1 MHAIQR
7 TRILFVSLVLM
18 LPALAPAQAPPA
30 APQPAAPTVPP
41 QDKATEESATQT
53 PAPVSAVTPDATAKE
68 TLKDPAA
75 EPKLRF
81 NFRFQRWSDV
91 LEWFAEQAGL
101 SLVLDAPPPGT
112 FNYSDDREYTV
123 AESLD
128 LLNGVLLTKG
138 HTLIRRERML
148 ILVDLSQGIPETL
161 VPRVKLE
168 ELDKRGRFEIVSVL
182 FPVGKRAAA
191 DVVTEIAPLL
201 SPRGKSQALPQTG
214 QVLVTDTAGVMRAIN
229 AVIES
234 IPEPRRPE
242 GAAPE
247 KPQLSVYPLKSA
259 DADAAVKVLEA
270 LMPDAKFVRDPGA
283 NQLSAYATPTQ
294 QEAVKN
300 VIEQLQST
308 EGPAESRARFEV
320 YQLDSADMP
329 GALAT
334 LQPLVPTA
342 RLTVDALSK
351 KLAAWGTPADHAILA
366 KAVGQLVSGVDGTDD
381 RQVEVYRLGKANPT
395 SVAAMLPTVA
405 PRARV
410 AVDLP
415 TKSLVVLAS
424 LADHQAIKATIDQ
437 IETQKPTVGAPEIR
451 LYPVGPTAPATL
463 VAVLQPL
470 VPQATL
476 SIDAAQRRIAV
487 TATPADHAVVKQAID
502 EYLKATPSEEQRK
515 LILYPVTPAERTR
528 FQTLL
533 TTLTADFPNVKVVL
547 DAEPG
552 ELAVWATPGEHEV
565 IAGIVEQ
572 LKQATPAEDAYQLV
586 AYPIRTADP
595 SSVLTVLQN
604 LFPGTKVVLDLKTRR
619 LVAWTRPSQQQ
630 AIKALVEQIDS
641 DEGGELK
648 SQLMTYP
655 VDGFDPSAAITTLR
669 TLVPDVTLSYDTTAK
684 TIVAF
689 GRKSDH
695 DKIAESLK
703 QLRPSDDPALR
714 PHVVS
719 YPVGASDPNVL
730 YPLITYLVPTARV
743 VPNAANGTIA
753 VWAAPSDHTTIKAA
767 IDEMTASST
776 DATGPRLVVYTL
788 KETTATGITSAI
800 QAAVPLARFGVSQ
813 NPRKL
818 VVWAKP
824 SEHET
829 IRGALAELD
838 KEELDGH
845 GNVLKAYQIRTAEP
859 TTLLSNL
866 QVLFATRPTVRLSL
880 DLKNRKIVAMAA
892 PGEHETIQRVIDEVE
907 SGSPIDA
914 DAKFEVHQ
922 LAGADPTVVMQVLTN
937 LLKDTRAVLS
947 TDARGEHL
955 VAVATPE
962 QHQTIKDAIARLQTA
977 VRELEVFQLD
987 VVEAAAAELAIQ
999 RLFAAGTRGRGRDVP
1014 LVEADNNTARLYVRA
1029 NQQDLAEIRD
1039 LLVKMGETRLAGGG
1053 TGSNVRTIPFSGDT
1067 RAALAEI
1074 ERIWPQLSKSPLR
1087 VLRTPSSFRD
1097 SLTRPPADLPAP
1109 PAGEEPPA
1117 APPIPTDPKGSTTAV
1132 PPEVK
1137 TAAQEG
1143 AEPAPQ
1149 APASQA
1155 PAPQTPPVATEP
1167 APPATTPPPAP
1178 EKQPA
1183 APAEIIVSPGDDKI
1197 TIMSDDP
1204 ETIEQFERLL
1214 RSLSPAAGPGG
1225 RSVSIYPLKSADSVT
1240 VAQLLKSVFRR
1251 GAFDFGDSMAP
1262 TIEADERLNAIVVYA
1277 GRNDR
1282 AMIEQ
1287 LLEVLDT
1294 DQVPET
1300 LATNRPMRIHV
1311 KHTDAGGIENVLRDL
1326 YQTQLS
1332 SGARGKPIPIPS
1344 GASRDVAAVIQ
1355 QLNIAAAGPLMT
1367 LGVDDATN
1375 SVVVMA
1381 PRPLAEEV
1389 SQLVGE
1395 LDEAALKDNS
1405 RSVQVVKL
1413 KATSADQVKQVLD
1426 RLIRDA
1432 TQRQSSGGRRGRR

>member
-1 MHAIQR
+1 MHAIRR
-7 TRILFVSLVLM
+7 TRILFALSLLTF
-18 LPALAPAQAPPA
+18 LCPALILAQTPPA
-30 APQPAAPTVPP
+30 APQPAPPVAPS
-41 QDKATEESATQT
+41 QE
-53 PAPVSAVTPDATAKE
+53 PAPAVPAVTPDAPDAPAKDASKE
-68 TLKDPAA
+68 TPA

-112 FNYSDDREYTV
+112 FNYSDDREYSV

-161 VPRVKLE
+161 VPRVSLE

-247 KPQLSVYPLKSA
+247 KPQLVVYPLKSA
-259 DADAAVKVLEA
+259 DAEAAVKVLEA

-294 QEAVKN
+294 QDAVKN

-308 EGPAESRARFEV
+308 EGPVESRARFEV
-320 YQLDSADMP
+320 YQLDSADMA

-342 RLTVDALSK
+342 RLTVDLLSK

-366 KAVGQLVSGVDGTDD
+366 KAVGQLVTGVDGADD
-381 RQVEVYRLGKANPT
+381 RQVEVYRLLKANPT

-424 LADHQAIKATIDQ
+424 LADQQAIKATIDQ
-437 IETQKPTVGAPEIR
+437 IETQKPAVGAPEIR
-451 LYPVGPTAPATL
+451 LYPVGNTLPATL

-470 VPQATL
+470 VPQATI
-476 SIDAAQRRIAV
+476 SIDAAQRRLAV

-502 EYLKATPSEEQRK
+502 EYLKATPGEEQRK

-528 FQTLL
+528 FQSLL
-533 TTLTADFPNVKVVL
+533 TTLTADFPTVKVVL

-552 ELAVWATPGEHEV
+552 ELAVWATPSEHEV
-565 IAGIVEQ
+565 IGGIVQQ

-586 AYPIRTADP
+586 AYPVRTADP
-595 SSVLTVLQN
+595 ASVLTVLQS
-604 LFPGTKVVLDLKTRR
+604 LFPGTKVVLDPKTRR
-619 LVAWTRPSQQQ
+619 LVAWTRPSQQE
-630 AIKALVEQIDS
+630 AIKALIEQIDS

-655 VDGFDPSAAITTLR
+655 VDGFDPTAAITTLR
-669 TLVPDVTLSYDTTAK
+669 TLVPDVTFTHDATAK
-684 TIVAF
+684 TIIAF

-695 DKIAESLK
+695 DKIAASLE
-703 QLRPSDDPALR
+703 QLRPSDDPASR

-719 YPVGASDPNVL
+719 YPVGSSDPNVL

-753 VWAAPSDHTTIKAA
+753 VWAAPSDHATIKAA
-767 IDEMTASST
+767 IEEMTASGT
-776 DATGPRLVVYTL
+776 DNTAPRVVVYTL
-788 KETTATGITSAI
+788 KETTAAGISAAL
-800 QAAVPLARFGVSQ
+800 QAAVPLARYGVGQ

-824 SEHET
+824 ADHET

-859 TTLLSNL
+859 STLLSNL

-907 SGSPIDA
+907 SGSPLDA
-914 DAKFEVHQ
+914 DAKFEVHP
-922 LAGADPTVVMQVLTN
+922 LAGADSTVVMQVLTN

-962 QHQTIKDAIARLQTA
+962 QHQTIRDAIARLQTA

-999 RLFAAGTRGRGRDVP
+999 RLFAAGTRGRSRDVP

-1029 NQQDLAEIRD
+1029 NQEDLGEIRD
-1039 LLVKMGETRLAGGG
+1039 LLVKMGETRLAAGG
-1053 TGSNVRTIPFSGDT
+1053 TAGGNVRTIPFAGDT

-1074 ERIWPQLSKSPLR
+1074 ERIWPQLSKSPLK

-1097 SLTRPPADLPAP
+1097 SLSRPPVGLPAP
-1109 PAGEEPPA
+1109 APASDDLPPA
-1117 APPIPTDPKGSTTAV
+1117 PPVPADPKSSTTDT
-1132 PPEVK
+1132 PPQVK
-1137 TAAQEG
+1137 TAAQE
-1143 AEPAPQ
+1143 APKTAPQ
-1149 APASQA
+1149 APAPAAA
-1155 PAPQTPPVATEP
+1155 PAPAPAVTPEAPPEKQS
-1167 APPATTPPPAP
+1167 APPAP
-1178 EKQPA
+1178 
-1183 APAEIIVSPGDDKI
+1183 IIVSPGDDKI

-1204 ETIEQFERLL
+1204 ETIERFERLL

-1225 RSVSIYPLKSADSVT
+1225 RSVSIYPLRSADSVT

-1287 LLEVLDT
+1287 LLEALDT
-1294 DQVPET
+1294 DQIPDT
-1300 LATNRPMRIHV
+1300 LATNRPLRIHV

-1389 SQLVGE
+1389 AQLVGE
-1395 LDEAALKDNS
+1395 LDDAALKDNS

-1413 KATSADQVKQVLD
+1413 KTTSADQVKQVLD